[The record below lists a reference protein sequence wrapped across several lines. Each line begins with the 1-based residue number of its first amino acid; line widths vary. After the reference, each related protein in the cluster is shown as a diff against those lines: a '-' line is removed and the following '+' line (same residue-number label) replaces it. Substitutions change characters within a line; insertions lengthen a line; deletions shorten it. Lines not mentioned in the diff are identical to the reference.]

1 MKIDLSE
8 ATHIEVEA
16 EVRYWE
22 DACVNGLIDEDGSRI
37 FGREGDLWKVR
48 IDLLDGIVQDWPAG
62 DSAEIHYKVCDQ
74 GLYWLTDA
82 SGNRLA
88 KWRGHYVPND
98 FLCHGSEGFGD
109 YIILNVAVGG
119 GIEGYRT
126 PRINP
131 EQWEVLEVAP
141 SPPLATHVM
150 NDIETLGTGDDA
162 LITSIG
168 AVKFN
173 ANGIIDGFHIGIDP
187 ADAQAIGLKLDART
201 VFWWFDEERADARRA
216 LLALERHPLAVA
228 LQRYREW
235 YGDESLPT
243 WGNGASFDN
252 VLMRSAFRVAGHEMP
267 WDFRFDRCY
276 RTMKSL
282 PGAPQMERS
291 GIHHDAL
298 DDARSQALHLI
309 DIAKHLGVLL

>member
-22 DACVNGLIDEDGSRI
+22 DASVNGVDDEDGSRI
-37 FGREGDLWKVR
+37 FGRQGDLWKVR
-48 IDLLDGIVQDWPAG
+48 IELTDGIVQDWPAG
-62 DSAEIHYKVCDQ
+62 DWAQIHYKVCDQ

-88 KWRGHYVPND
+88 KWRGHYVPDD

-109 YIILNVAVGG
+109 YIILNVEVGG
-119 GIEGYRT
+119 GIAGYRM
-126 PRINP
+126 PLINP
-131 EQWEVLEVAP
+131 EQWEVLEV
-141 SPPLATHVM
+141 SPPLVPATHVM

-187 ADAQAIGLKLDART
+187 ADAQEIGLKLDART

-252 VLMRSAFRVAGHEMP
+252 VLMRSAFRAAGHLMP
-267 WDFRFDRCY
+267 WDFWHDRCY

-282 PGAPQMERS
+282 PGAPQMVRD
-291 GIHHDAL
+291 GVHHDAL

-309 DIAKHLGVLL
+309 DIAKHLGVVL

>member
-1 MKIDLSE
+1 MIDLNE

-22 DACVNGLIDEDGSRI
+22 DASVNGLIDEDGSRI
-37 FGREGDLWKVR
+37 FGRQGDLWKVR
-48 IDLLDGIVQDWPAG
+48 IELTDGIVQDWPAG
-62 DSAEIHYKVCDQ
+62 DTAQIHYKVCDQ
-74 GLYWLTDA
+74 GLYWLTDER
-82 SGNRLA
+82 GNRLA
-88 KWRGHYVPND
+88 KWRGHYVPDD

-109 YIILNVAVGG
+109 YIILNVEIGG
-119 GIEGYRT
+119 GIAGYRM

-131 EQWEVLEVAP
+131 EQWEVLEPAVAP
-141 SPPLATHVM
+141 ALVTHVM

-187 ADAQAIGLKLDART
+187 ADAQSIGLKLDART
-201 VFWWFDEERADARRA
+201 VFWWFDEERAAARRA
-216 LLALERHPLAVA
+216 LLAVERHPLAVA

-252 VLMRSAFRVAGHEMP
+252 VLMRSAFRAAGHIMP

-276 RTMKSL
+276 RTMKSM
-282 PGAPQMERS
+282 PGVPQMVRD
-291 GIHHDAL
+291 GVHHDAL

-309 DIAKHLGVLL
+309 EIAKHLGVSL

>member
-22 DACVNGLIDEDGSRI
+22 DARVNGVIDEDGSRI
-37 FGREGDLWKVR
+37 FGREGNLWKVR

-119 GIEGYRT
+119 GIEGYCT
-126 PRINP
+126 PRINL
-131 EQWEVLEVAP
+131 EQWEVLA
-141 SPPLATHVM
+141 S
-150 NDIETLGTGDDA
+150 TG
-162 LITSIG
+162 
-168 AVKFN
+168 
-173 ANGIIDGFHIGIDP
+173 P
-187 ADAQAIGLKLDART
+187 A
-201 VFWWFDEERADARRA
+201 A
-216 LLALERHPLAVA
+216 LLHSADCISFSIARPGPCDCGLAEA
-228 LQRYREW
+228 R
-235 YGDESLPT
+235 
-243 WGNGASFDN
+243 NG
-252 VLMRSAFRVAGHEMP
+252 
-267 WDFRFDRCY
+267 
-276 RTMKSL
+276 
-282 PGAPQMERS
+282 
-291 GIHHDAL
+291 
-298 DDARSQALHLI
+298 
-309 DIAKHLGVLL
+309 